1 MFSLLTTCVVQFLW
15 LLYNS
20 CFGSEV
26 FMMLKF
32 SKCQI
37 IVNGNTD
44 DDVVILFLKMI
55 ANRFFCGIFLLHLIK
70 TRDNG
75 PCIMIFEEYV

>member
-55 ANRFFCGIFLLHLIK
+55 ANRFFVAFFCY
-70 TRDNG
+70 T
-75 PCIMIFEEYV
+75 